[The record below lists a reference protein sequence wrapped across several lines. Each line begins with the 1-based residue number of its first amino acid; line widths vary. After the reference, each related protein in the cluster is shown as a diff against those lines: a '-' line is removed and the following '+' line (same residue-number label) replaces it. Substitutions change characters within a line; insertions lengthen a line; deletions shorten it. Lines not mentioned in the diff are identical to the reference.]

1 MSFYILPK
9 NNNEFF
15 IDPKNSDESLKP
27 YISCTLYNYY
37 NDIFE
42 QIKTS
47 LSKIEDLSYNTF
59 EEMTKIIN
67 PYEFIFS
74 KVPGSKFSVS
84 KIKTK
89 SSLFYD
95 FLEISISLNIFDKF
109 TENINALHITNN
121 SEDTISCC
129 EMLREKFSDIVF
141 HSNNLNEQIVE
152 SIANT
157 KFNFLFFESDETNIN
172 NYIKNIIQFF
182 LVIIM
187 HQDNDGTT
195 ILKINNFFYK
205 PIIEIIYILTSLFE
219 KVYIIKPNSSN
230 ITSFDKYIVCKNFI
244 LNDNKKHLYK
254 TNYLKLLEFCNNNC
268 QQNIATILNF
278 KVPYFFITK
287 IDDINVIFGQQ
298 QLEILN
304 QLISILK
311 NKSRDE
317 KIDAIKK
324 TNIQKS
330 ISWCEKYKIPCNKF
344 TDKINIFLTSK
355 EN

>member
-15 IDPKNSDESLKP
+15 FDPKNSNENLKP
-27 YISCTLYNYY
+27 YISCTLYKYY
-37 NDIFE
+37 NDIYQ
-42 QIKTS
+42 QIKTT

-89 SSLFYD
+89 SNLFYD

-129 EMLREKFSDIVF
+129 EMLREKFTDTVI

-152 SIANT
+152 SIGNT

-172 NYIKNIIQFF
+172 NYIKNVIQF
-182 LVIIM
+182 LLIIIM
-187 HQDNDGTT
+187 NQTNEGTS
-195 ILKINNFFYK
+195 ILKISNLFYK
-205 PIIEIIYILTSLFE
+205 PIIEILYILTSIFE
-219 KVYIIKPNSSN
+219 KVYIIKPNASN
-230 ITSFDKYIVCKNFI
+230 IISFDKYIVCKNFI
-244 LNDNKKHLYK
+244 LNDKKKHLYNS
-254 TNYLKLLEFCNNNC
+254 NYSKLLEFYNSCD
-268 QQNIATILNF
+268 QNIDTILNF
-278 KVPYFFITK
+278 KIPYFFITK

-298 QLEILN
+298 QLETLN
-304 QLISILK
+304 QLIVILK